1 MVKSAN
7 SNTLAGKIL
16 TMISK
21 QLFWLLR
28 SRVRSVRIYSM
39 NPPIRGSRF
48 AAPLIR
54 GFFSHTFSLVT
65 TCPARN
71 VSRTSAYEVLSI
83 IITTLVK
90 YITACN
96 ITTLLLYYWLR
107 VSLESVLEAFC
118 TVYMD
123 VFLTTSN
130 IRGFSRFAGRFGT

>member
-1 MVKSAN
+1 M
-7 SNTLAGKIL
+7 T
-16 TMISK
+16 
-21 QLFWLLR
+21 
-28 SRVRSVRIYSM
+28 
-39 NPPIRGSRF
+39 PPIRGSRF

-130 IRGFSRFAGRFGT
+130 IRGFSRFAGRFGTQPPQIARPYCKYKQDIYIINILHH

>member
-1 MVKSAN
+1 M
-7 SNTLAGKIL
+7 T
-16 TMISK
+16 
-21 QLFWLLR
+21 
-28 SRVRSVRIYSM
+28 
-39 NPPIRGSRF
+39 PPIHASRF

-130 IRGFSRFAGRFGT
+130 IRVFFEIRGEVRNVTPANNEVILYCDYKNQLHDSLINVCFVVY